1 MEATEWMLSP
11 SESDFWA
18 LFDQAAIGIK
28 IVALEGRLIDSNP
41 AFQEMIGWSGGDLQR
56 YALVDLVM
64 PEDVGVL
71 LQQQVRLAAGEQDS
85 YRVQQR
91 YLHRQGWNFWGR
103 LTMSLVRDL
112 QGEPL
117 FCFGMVEDI
126 TDYYRALESTR
137 SSQEMLRRVINNI
150 PMAVYWKDREL
161 RYLGA
166 NRIAAEDAGVQG
178 PEQLIGK
185 TDQQL
190 GWPLDQ
196 TQEFQQLDRE
206 VMEGQEL
213 ILRERVPLCRANGE
227 VFWIDAN
234 KVPLQNQ
241 QGEVVGV
248 LGVYQD
254 ISEQVLTEIALHQT
268 EAKYR
273 ALFENAVEG
282 IYQYQIGEGFITAN
296 PMMAQIL
303 GYGNAAE
310 LMATLVDLDQLYVE
324 PGRWQQLQELL
335 YQGIAIDFQSQV
347 QCRDGQII
355 WISERARPS
364 FDETGQLWGYE
375 GTIEDITLRKQV
387 EAELQRR
394 DVLLQGVADASQTL
408 LSYGDWQDAVDQT
421 LALLGQA
428 TQVDRVSL
436 LVNHPH
442 PEGQGWVIHQESTWD
457 HPQIRDLEIPPLEK
471 LSYQPDLER
480 WYRML
485 SSGQSITGSLEH
497 FAGPERWVL
506 QRWGV
511 RSILMVPIFVSGRF
525 WGMLS
530 FADCSLPRQWSVA
543 ERSIL
548 GAMAGSFGSALERQR
563 DQARILHQALHD
575 PLTDLPNR
583 LLFDD
588 QLQHSLAQA
597 RQTGNRLAVLFLDL
611 DRFKTINDSL
621 GHGVGDQLL
630 QTVAFRLSR
639 VIPEGC
645 TLARW
650 GGDEFTLLLT
660 QIQSRQQ
667 VEQIIAQ
674 LYNMLKPVI
683 FVHDHELHVSASI
696 GAALYPDDGET
707 ASLLI
712 QHADTALY
720 VAKGRGR
727 DGFAFYDSSLR
738 TTDPQRL
745 ALENRLRRVLDLQEL
760 VLHYQPLIDLKTGQI
775 VSMEALVR
783 WHHPQL
789 GLIPPGQFIPL
800 AEETGMVVA
809 LGEWVLQT
817 ACEQVQIWQ
826 QMGLNSTVAVN
837 LSARQFQDHH
847 FQGRVQQILQQTEMD
862 PQRLDL
868 EITESL
874 AMQDVE
880 LTIALLEQFREM
892 GIRISID
899 DFGTGYCSLSYLKRL
914 PLDNLKIDQSFIRP
928 LEESDRDRAIVQTI
942 IQLGKSLSLTV
953 VAEGVE
959 TIHQVEILQEL
970 ECDEIQG
977 FLFSRPLPAEAATGL
992 LIHNQRLTDEDR
1004 GRIAS
1009 LPE

>member
-18 LFDQAAIGIK
+18 LFDQAAIGIQ

-41 AFQEMIGWSGGDLQR
+41 AFQEMMGWSGGDLQR
-56 YALVDLVM
+56 QSLEDLVV
-64 PEDVGVL
+64 PEDVGAL
-71 LQQQVRLAAGEQDS
+71 RERQLKLAAGEQDS

-103 LTMSLVRDL
+103 LTMSLVRDP
-112 QGEPL
+112 QGDPL

-137 SSQEMLRRVINNI
+137 ASQEMLRLVISNI
-150 PMAVYWKDREL
+150 PMAIYWKDREL

-166 NRIAAEDAGVQG
+166 NGIAAQDAGVQG
-178 PEQLIGK
+178 PEELIGK

-190 GWPLDQ
+190 GWPPKQ
-196 TQEFQQLDRE
+196 IQEFQQQDLE

-213 ILRERVPLCRANGE
+213 ILQERVPLRRANGE

-234 KVPLQNQ
+234 KVPLANQ
-241 QGEVVGV
+241 RGEVVGV
-248 LGVYQD
+248 VGIYQD
-254 ISEQVLTEIALHQT
+254 VSEQVLTEIALHQT

-282 IYQYQIGEGFITAN
+282 IYQYQLGKGFITAN

-303 GYGNAAE
+303 GYRDAAE
-310 LMATLVDLDQLYVE
+310 LMATLVDLDHLYVE
-324 PGRWQQLQELL
+324 LGRWQELQELL
-335 YQGIAIDFQSQV
+335 CQGFTIDLQSQV
-347 QCRDGQII
+347 RCRDGQII
-355 WISERARPS
+355 WIAERARPS
-364 FDETGQLWGYE
+364 FDGTGQLLGYE

-408 LSYGDWQDAVDQT
+408 LSYGDWQSAVDQT
-421 LALLGQA
+421 LELLGQA

-457 HPQIRDLEIPPLEK
+457 QPLIRDLEIPPLEE
-471 LSYQPDLER
+471 LGYRPDLER
-480 WYRML
+480 WYTVL
-485 SSGQSITGSLEH
+485 SSGQCLTGSLEH
-497 FAGPERWVL
+497 FAGRERWVL

-511 RSILMVPIFVSGRF
+511 RSILMVPILVSGSF

-548 GAMAGSFGSALERQR
+548 GAMAGSFGAALERQR

-588 QLQHSLAQA
+588 RLQHSLEQT
-597 RQTGNRLAVLFLDL
+597 RQTGDRLAVLFLDL

-660 QIQSRQQ
+660 QVRSRQQ

-674 LYNMLKPVI
+674 LYKMLKPVI

-712 QHADTALY
+712 QHADMALY

-738 TTDPQRL
+738 STDPQRL
-745 ALENRLRRVLDLQEL
+745 ALENRLRRVLELQEL
-760 VLHYQPLIDLKTGQI
+760 VLHYQPLIDMRTGQI
-775 VSMEALVR
+775 ISMEALVR
-783 WHHPQL
+783 WHHPRL
-789 GLIPPGQFIPL
+789 GLISPGQFIPL

-809 LGEWVLQT
+809 LGEWILQT
-817 ACEQVQIWQ
+817 ACEQVKIWQ
-826 QMGLNSTVAVN
+826 QIELSPTVAVN
-837 LSARQFQDHH
+837 LSARQFQDRH
-847 FQGRVQQILQQTEMD
+847 FLERVQQILQQTEMD
-862 PQRLDL
+862 PQRLHL

-880 LTIALLEQFREM
+880 FTIALLEQFRQM

-914 PLDNLKIDQSFIRP
+914 PLDYLKIDQSFIRP
-928 LEESDRDRAIVQTI
+928 LVQSEPDRAIVRTV

-959 TIHQVEILQEL
+959 TIQQVEILREL
-970 ECDEIQG
+970 QCDEIQG
-977 FLFSRPLPAEAATGL
+977 FLFSRPLPAEAATSL

-1009 LPE
+1009 LS